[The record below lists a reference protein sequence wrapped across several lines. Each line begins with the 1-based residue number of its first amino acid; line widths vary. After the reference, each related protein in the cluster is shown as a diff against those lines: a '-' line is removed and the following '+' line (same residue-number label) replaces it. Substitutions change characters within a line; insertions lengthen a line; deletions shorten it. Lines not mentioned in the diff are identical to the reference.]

1 MTFSS
6 ILASALTLPLAYAP
20 VLTPP
25 LPLAVS
31 VSAEDPDDPRYIV
44 PAGEQYT
51 GVVLLEI
58 GEDEVCTGTLLPSDR
73 HILTAAHCFE
83 KHTEGSERYTRNPDP
98 EEVSVVFFLPEEDV
112 AMDVAR
118 IIMHPDWRN
127 DEGSNADL
135 AVLELVESAP
145 EEADHYQLYRDRNE
159 VGQVFTRV
167 GFGTRG
173 TGERGEDEDDEEAIM
188 RQGKNRYEAL
198 GEIFNETEEAE
209 TRPGSQLVY
218 DFDSGRAEN
227 DALGAEFDKSDLG
240 LGWQEIGSSGGDSG
254 GPAFIK
260 GKIAGVSS
268 TGMSSEV
275 DGVDVTDENDTSFG
289 EFFFDTRVS
298 FFADDIDRA
307 MAEGAESRASESEDS
322 EVSGTS
328 IRDVIV
334 TGEEAAQRPSQESF
348 AQSEQESAEQSPGK
362 GSWQPGLMLV
372 LVAIAGGFWLSSRR

>member
-1 MTFSS
+1 MIFSS
-6 ILASALTLPLAYAP
+6 ILASVLALPLADAP

-25 LPLAVS
+25 LQLAVS
-31 VSAEDPDDPRYIV
+31 VSAEDADDPRYIV

-58 GEDEVCTGTLLPSDR
+58 EDDEVCTGTLLPSDR

-83 KHTEGSERYTRNPDP
+83 RNAEGSDRPTRNPDP
-98 EEVSVVFFLPEEDV
+98 DQVTVVFFLPGEEIALDV
-112 AMDVAR
+112 SRV
-118 IIMHPDWRN
+118 IMHPDWRN

-135 AVLELVESAP
+135 AILELVESAP
-145 EEADHYQLYRDRNE
+145 EEAEHYQLYRDRNE

-173 TGERGEDEDDEEAIM
+173 TGEWGEDEDDEESIM

-198 GEIFNETEEAE
+198 GEIFNAAGEAE

-227 DALGAEFDKSDLG
+227 DALGVEFGQSDLG
-240 LGWQEIGSSGGDSG
+240 LGWREIGSSGGDSG
-254 GPAFIK
+254 GPAFIN

-275 DGVDVTDENDTSFG
+275 DGVDVTGENDTSFG

-298 FFADDIDRA
+298 FFASYIDGV
-307 MAEGAESRASESEDS
+307 MAEGPEEQSERESEW
-322 EVSGTS
+322 
-328 IRDVIV
+328 
-334 TGEEAAQRPSQESF
+334 
-348 AQSEQESAEQSPGK
+348 ESAEQSEGE
-362 GSWQPGLMLV
+362 GAWQPGLMV
-372 LVAIAGGFWLSSRR
+372 VFVAIAGGFWLGRRR